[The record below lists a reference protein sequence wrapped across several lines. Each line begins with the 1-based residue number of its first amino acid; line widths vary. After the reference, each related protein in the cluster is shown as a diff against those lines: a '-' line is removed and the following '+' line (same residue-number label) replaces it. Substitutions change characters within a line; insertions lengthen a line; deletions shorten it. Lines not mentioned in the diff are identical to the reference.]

1 MINEAEISNFKG
13 IKSCQVKDLQRVNL
27 FIGKNDSG
35 KSSILEAIFHTCKE
49 FIAPNLHQIM
59 ERRTDVFTGGRE
71 LWFGYDTEQTVDI
84 ALSFDDFGVS
94 LRFNREGNRII
105 TILGVERIVRPSGK
119 LWNSRKRGSEYS
131 IDKFHLVDSRPQSG
145 SDLLAKMR
153 GAIKPLLRYNA
164 TEHFRNAVLIDC
176 RKKVQLSAVESH
188 LGKIKLELRDDEFG
202 NILGKIYNK
211 GKHWEFLPHPD
222 SPEEKRIA
230 FREGKKRYFL
240 SDFGDGFRFGL
251 SICATAMTLRR
262 TAIFIE
268 EIENHQHSGSLKQL
282 ILNLVD
288 ISRKNDL
295 QLFITTHSND
305 VWNSFSRVLYKDDPE
320 KEKEE
325 FRCILVDRDF
335 TSGVV
340 TAEVTDNVQR
350 ITQTLGQ
357 I

>member
-94 LRFNREGNRII
+94 LRFMRERDRII
-105 TILGVERIVRPSGK
+105 TIFGATRPGRPK
-119 LWNSRKRGSEYS
+119 RRPWITRGRGSEYS
-131 IDKFHLVDSRPQSG
+131 IDTLELVDTRAHVG
-145 SDLLAKMR
+145 VNLLAKMR
-153 GAIKPLLRYNA
+153 GAVKPSLLHDP
-164 TEHFRNAVLIDC
+164 TENFRNVGLIDC
-176 RKKVQLSAVESH
+176 RKKAQLSTVESH
-188 LGKIKLELRDDEFG
+188 LGQIKLELKDDEFG
-202 NILGKIYNK
+202 NILKKIYGK

-222 SPEEKRIA
+222 SPQEKRIA

-240 SDFGDGFRFGL
+240 SDFGDGFRYGL
-251 SICATAMTLRR
+251 SICATAMILRR

-268 EIENHQHSGSLKQL
+268 EIENHQHSGSLQQL

-305 VWNSFSRVLYKDDPE
+305 VWNSFSRVLYKENPE

-325 FRCILVDRDF
+325 FRCILVERDF
-335 TSGVV
+335 TSGIV
-340 TAEVTDNVQR
+340 TAEATDNVQK
-350 ITQTLGQ
+350 ITQALGQ